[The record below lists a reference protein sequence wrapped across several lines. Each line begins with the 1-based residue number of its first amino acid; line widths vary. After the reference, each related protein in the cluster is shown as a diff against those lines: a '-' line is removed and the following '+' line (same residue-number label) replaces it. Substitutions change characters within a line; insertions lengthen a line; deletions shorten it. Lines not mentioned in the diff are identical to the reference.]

1 MKVSASVRAVQVP
14 DDNPMHPL
22 FTTMYL
28 VGSDQVLTI
37 DSGEALER
45 YQWMLRGYLAAIERA
60 EVALIGIT
68 HHHFDHSGNLKW
80 MHEIYKAD
88 VLVHDR
94 AVPLLEGRLP
104 DDGVRTLAEDQT
116 LDLGGGVRP
125 LVLFTPGHSVDSV
138 CYYLEDEGVLFTGDT
153 MLGGS
158 TTTVTD
164 LFDYRASLQRL
175 LELPNLQVICPGHG
189 PLIHNPRE
197 RIQEYIDHRDKRERQ
212 ILQVLADGEAHTSW
226 EIMLAIYGDDIDTR
240 LRRAADGNV
249 QTHLRKLEREGRLK
263 TYPGTPKTR
272 DAEEIAKE
280 EEHAREREA
289 IKAKAKEIEQE
300 ERRAALFAQENP
312 PSEQWAEMPRYE
324 LVGHPGE

>member
-28 VGSDQVLTI
+28 VGTDQVLTI

-45 YQWMLRGYLAAIERA
+45 YQWMLRGYLAALERA

-80 MHEIYKAD
+80 MRELYKAD
-88 VLVHDR
+88 VLVHE
-94 AVPLLEGRLP
+94 AGVPLLEGRLP
-104 DDGVRTLAEDQT
+104 EEGVRTLAADEA

-125 LVLFTPGHSVDSV
+125 YVLFTPGHSVDSV

-158 TTTVTD
+158 TTTVHD

-197 RIQEYIDHRDKRERQ
+197 RIQEYIDHRDMRECQ
-212 ILQVLADGEAHTSW
+212 ILDVLADGEAHTSW
-226 EIMLAIYGDDIDTR
+226 EIMLKVYGESIDTR

-249 QTHLRKLEREGRLK
+249 QTHLRKLEREGRL
-263 TYPGTPKTR
+263 TVYPGTPKTAS
-272 DAEEIAKE
+272 AEEQAQQ

-289 IKAKAKEIEQE
+289 IKAKAKEIEKQE
-300 ERRAALFAQENP
+300 RLAALAAQENP
-312 PSEQWAEMPRYE
+312 PTAQWEEMPRFE
-324 LVGHPGE
+324 LVGRPGE

>member
-28 VGSDQVLTI
+28 VGTDQVLTI

-68 HHHFDHSGNLKW
+68 HHHFDHSGNLRW
-80 MHEIYKAD
+80 MREMYKAD
-88 VLVHDR
+88 VLVHDQG
-94 AVPLLEGRLP
+94 VPLLEGRLP
-104 DDGVRTLAEDQT
+104 DEGVRTLCADEA

-125 LVLFTPGHSVDSV
+125 RVLFTPGHSVDSV
-138 CYYLEDEGVLFTGDT
+138 CYYLEEEGVLFTGDT
-153 MLGGS
+153 ILGGS
-158 TTTVTD
+158 TTTVHD
-164 LFDYRASLQRL
+164 LFDYMASLHFLQD
-175 LELPNLQVICPGHG
+175 LPNLRVICPGHG

-197 RIQEYIDHRDKRERQ
+197 RIQEYIDHRQMRERQ
-212 ILQVLADGEAHTSW
+212 ILDALAGGDAQTSW
-226 EIMLAIYGDDIDTR
+226 EIMLKLYPAIDTR

-249 QTHLRKLEREGRLK
+249 QTHLRKLEREGRL
-263 TYPGTPKTR
+263 TVYPGKPKAPTA
-272 DAEEIAKE
+272 AEQAQQ

-289 IKAKAKEIEQE
+289 IKQKAKEIETD
-300 ERRAALFAQENP
+300 ERRAALAAQENP
-312 PSEQWAEMPRYE
+312 PAAQWEEMPRYE
-324 LVGHPGE
+324 LVGTPGE